1 MPYIFTWTIFL
12 FLLKRASSIFRF
24 SIPNI
29 QAGNLVKIVIIHQ
42 ISQISL
48 TANPLL
54 FFIKLFLS
62 TYSKFGLVVASLVAD
77 FGPY

>member
-29 QAGNLVKIVIIHQ
+29 QAGNLVKIVIIQYFGHQ
-42 ISQISL
+42 WPIS
-48 TANPLL
+48 
-54 FFIKLFLS
+54 
-62 TYSKFGLVVASLVAD
+62 D
-77 FGPY
+77 FGPSWLILDFGH